1 MNPPIT
7 HILQRIQD
15 RMPASGQVDP
25 EGLHEAWEELLP
37 LVYPQMR
44 QIAAAA
50 ARKEPQLPQDPTE
63 LVHEAYLRLVGN
75 EALSLR
81 SRGHFY
87 GACALVIR
95 RILVDAARKRK
106 AEKRGG
112 GWGRVTLDVTHLP
125 REDATVDL
133 IELNDALDQLA
144 KVSPRAAQLVELRF
158 FGGLGESEAAEVLGA
173 SRRTVSGDW
182 TMAKAWLRLRLSDS
196 TDREIS

>member
-1 MNPPIT
+1 
-7 HILQRIQD
+7 
-15 RMPASGQVDP
+15 MPASGQVDP